1 MTLGHGQH
9 LLGMIDAL
17 WAEAGVAAEAV
28 DAVAFGCGPGAF
40 TSLRIACAVAQG
52 LALAWNKP
60 VLPID
65 AMRTLAFQAQHA
77 AAARSVGVWVLLDV
91 RMGEVCHAVYGACDA
106 QQVVWHPL
114 AAPVLGSPSEAI
126 ACFEALRAQYPGAWH
141 VAGDGPDAYP
151 VLADYV
157 RQHPALHRPPEAIQ
171 PDAAALARLA
181 QSDWLGGGAQD
192 AALAAPWYVRDKVAL
207 NLTEQ
212 QAARAQRVAA
222 GGAPAAAPRGQR
234 P

>member
-1 MTLGHGQH
+1 
-9 LLGMIDAL
+9 MIDAL
-17 WAEAGVAAEAV
+17 WAEAGVAIGAV

-52 LALAWNKP
+52 LALAWDKP

-77 AAARSVGVWVLLDV
+77 ALAQPVGVWVTLDV
-91 RMGEVCHAVYGACDA
+91 RMGEVCHAVYGASDPEQA
-106 QQVVWHPL
+106 VWQPL

-126 ACFEALRAQYPGAWH
+126 ARFETLRAQYPGTWR

-157 RQHPALHRPPEAIQ
+157 GQPPALQRPSEAIQ
-171 PDAAALARLA
+171 PDAGALARLA
-181 QSDWLGGGAQD
+181 QSDWLAGGAQD
-192 AALAAPWYVRDKVAL
+192 AALAAPWYLRDKVAL
-207 NLTEQ
+207 NLSEQ
-212 QAARAQRVAA
+212 QAARAQRAA
-222 GGAPAAAPRGQR
+222 VGGRTEAAPRGQR